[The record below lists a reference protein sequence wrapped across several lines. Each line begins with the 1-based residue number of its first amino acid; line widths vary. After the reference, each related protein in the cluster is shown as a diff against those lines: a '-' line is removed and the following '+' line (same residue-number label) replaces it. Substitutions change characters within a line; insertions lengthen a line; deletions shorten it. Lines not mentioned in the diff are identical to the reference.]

1 MGDSDIY
8 SYKQS
13 QKVAN
18 GYRRYQRQQEEQP
31 QFTNSLLLKKI
42 VGRWDTK
49 SPIFKKEKNDRTPD
63 RMAVSM
69 RDDSL

>member
-8 SYKQS
+8 AYKQG
-13 QKVAN
+13 QKVNN
-18 GYRRYQRQQEEQP
+18 GYRRYQRQQEEQ
-31 QFTNSLLLKKI
+31 QLFTNSLLLKNI
-42 VGRWDTK
+42 VDRWDTK
-49 SPIFKKEKNDRTPD
+49 SPNFKKEKTDRTPD